1 MDNADLEKL
10 KVSQG
15 KLVPKFKASVTSYSV
30 TVGSNVQEIKLT
42 PLTAD
47 GGASF
52 IVKVRIHVYTVI
64 PVRTNRVNAVP
75 VCVAPEH

>member
-42 PLTAD
+42 PITSD
-47 GGASF
+47 GGASYT
-52 IVKVRIHVYTVI
+52 VKVKQGGVFF
-64 PVRTNRVNAVP
+64 
-75 VCVAPEH
+75 API

>member
-30 TVGSNVQEIKLT
+30 TVGSNVGEIKLS

-47 GGASF
+47 GGASY
-52 IVKVRIHVYTVI
+52 IVKVG
-64 PVRTNRVNAVP
+64 
-75 VCVAPEH
+75 